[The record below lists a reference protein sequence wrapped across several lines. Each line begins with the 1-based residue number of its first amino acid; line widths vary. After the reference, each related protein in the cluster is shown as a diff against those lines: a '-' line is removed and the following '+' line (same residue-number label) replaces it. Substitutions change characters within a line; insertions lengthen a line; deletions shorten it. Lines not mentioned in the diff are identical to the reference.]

1 MLQQGGPL
9 GRVSDWKHTEESGSR
24 AMPLGLALGS
34 CVLMVLAM
42 LAARGTDQELM
53 VLGGAA
59 YSHQGK
65 GFGMEM
71 VRVVRRAGQR
81 GIQVQGGIGRE
92 LVGKGAPGLA
102 TIAE

>member
-1 MLQQGGPL
+1 
-9 GRVSDWKHTEESGSR
+9 
-24 AMPLGLALGS
+24 MPLGLALGS

-42 LAARGTDQELM
+42 LAARGTDQESM

-59 YSHQGK
+59 YSRQGK

-71 VRVVRRAGQR
+71 VRVARRARQR
-81 GIQVQGGIGRE
+81 GVQIQGGIVRE
-92 LVGKGAPGLA
+92 PVGKGVPGLA